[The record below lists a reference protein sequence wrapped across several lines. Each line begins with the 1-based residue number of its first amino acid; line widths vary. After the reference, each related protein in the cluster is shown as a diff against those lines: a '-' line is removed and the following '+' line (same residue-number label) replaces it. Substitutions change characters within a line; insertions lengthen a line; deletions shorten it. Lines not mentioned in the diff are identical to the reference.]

1 MNDKTTETTPKED
14 ESAPEKKSGF
24 GTTFFGYVK
33 TANAVMV
40 TIYSIL
46 LALLIAGILVF
57 TTTDSDDPFGTVLSM
72 YSGLFTSSIIDPVTV
87 NDFFLGAVPIED
99 VLRSPSDTLFATAPL
114 VLSGLAVGLAF
125 RTGLFNIGAQGQVIM
140 GAIGATI
147 IGFVLNVPWFL
158 HLPLALAAGLLAG
171 AIYGGVPGLLKART
185 GAHEVITSI
194 MLNYVASLFLVW
206 VIGTRFMDDPDRND
220 AISQPVNDSAWLPF
234 LGELFEQKSIVRVNA
249 GIIVALLAAWFVAW
263 LLNRST
269 LGFRLRSVGL
279 NPEASR
285 TAGMSVTRTYPTSM
299 ALAGGLAGL
308 AGAVLALGGTTAP
321 ALSSSVIGEVGF
333 DGITVALLG
342 RGKPWGI
349 VGAALLFGAL
359 RNGGSNLQT
368 YGIPVDLA
376 IIVQALIV
384 LFIAA
389 PALVKTMLRLRTPA
403 GGLATTTAKGW

>member
-1 MNDKTTETTPKED
+1 MTDKTTDTAAKK
-14 ESAPEKKSGF
+14 PEPPDRQGF
-24 GTTFFGYVK
+24 GRTFLGYAR
-33 TANAVMV
+33 TANTVMV
-40 TIYSIL
+40 TIYSIV
-46 LALLIAGILVF
+46 LALLIAGVLVF
-57 TTTDSDDPFGTVLSM
+57 ATTDSPDPFGTVLSV
-72 YSGLFTSSIIDPVTV
+72 YAGLFTSAVIDPVTL

-99 VLRSPSDTLFATAPL
+99 VLRSPSDTLYESAPL
-114 VLSGLAVGLAF
+114 ILSGLAVGLAF

-147 IGFVLNVPWFL
+147 VGFTLNVPWVL
-158 HLPLALAAGLLAG
+158 NLPLALAAGMLAG
-171 AIYGGVPGLLKART
+171 ALYGGIPGLLKART

-194 MLNYVASLFLVW
+194 MLNYVAALFLTW
-206 VIGTRFMDDPDRND
+206 VIGTRFMDDPNRTE
-220 AISQPVNDSAWLPF
+220 AVSRPVNESAWLPF
-234 LGELFEQKSIVRVNA
+234 LGELFEQRSVVRVNA
-249 GIIVALLAAWFVAW
+249 GLIVALLAAWFVAW

-279 NPEASR
+279 NPQASR

-308 AGAVLALGGTTAP
+308 AGAVLALGGTTTP
-321 ALSSSVIGEVGF
+321 TLSASDVGEVGF

-359 RNGGSNLQT
+359 RNGGSNLQSL
-368 YGIPVDLA
+368 GIPVDLA